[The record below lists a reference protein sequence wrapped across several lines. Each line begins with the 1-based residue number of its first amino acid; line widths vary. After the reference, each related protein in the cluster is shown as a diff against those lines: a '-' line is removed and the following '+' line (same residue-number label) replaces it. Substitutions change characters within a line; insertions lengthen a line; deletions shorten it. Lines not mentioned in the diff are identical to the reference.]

1 MRTGELI
8 FMSNGIGRGKILIV
22 DDSEMNRSILSDIL
36 CDEYDIAEACDG
48 LQAMEILNKEA
59 DSISLVLLDIVM
71 PRMDGF
77 SVLSKM
83 NEARLIETI
92 PVIII
97 SSENATLYVERAYE
111 LGALDYIQRPFDTLV
126 VRQRSLNTIN
136 LSGRQKLL
144 SSGSEEQ
151 LTKNEAD
158 MSTLIN
164 LLTNLLEYG
173 DAGKGHHAENVRI
186 ITETILS
193 NIGAISFKYKPSSAD
208 IQNVGIASMLHDIG
222 MYFVDKNLLK
232 GKTDEA
238 IAEMQKHT
246 VLGAEMLEKLQG
258 KEVNILL
265 RRASE
270 ICRYHHERW
279 DGKGYPEGL
288 KGDQIPIAAQV
299 VAVADTY
306 DKLVNKRLN
315 RHAVTHDEAI
325 AKIMNGECGAFNPVL
340 MIVLKSVADTL
351 PAKLK

>member
-1 MRTGELI
+1 MRNVLTK
-8 FMSNGIGRGKILIV
+8 GKILIV

-36 CDEYDIAEACDG
+36 SDEYEILEAGDG
-48 LQAMEILNKEA
+48 LQAMEILNRYS

-83 NEARLIETI
+83 NETHLIETI

-97 SSENATLYVERAYE
+97 SSENASLYVERAYE

-126 VRQRSLNTIN
+126 VRQRSMNTIN

-144 SSGSEEQ
+144 SATSEEQ
-151 LTKNEAD
+151 LSKNEAD
-158 MSTLIN
+158 MSTIIN
-164 LLTNLLEYG
+164 LLTNLIEYG
-173 DAGKGHHAENVRI
+173 TVNVGHHAENVRA
-186 ITETILS
+186 ITETILA
-193 NIGAISFKYKPSSAD
+193 NIGAVSFKYKPTPAD
-208 IQNVGIASMLHDIG
+208 IQSVGIASMLHDFG
-222 MYFVDKNLLK
+222 MGLIDKSILNTN
-232 GKTDEA
+232 TDES
-238 IAEMQKHT
+238 IAEMHKHT
-246 VLGAEMLEKLQG
+246 VLGADMLDKLQG
-258 KEVNILL
+258 KEENILL

-288 KGDQIPIAAQV
+288 KGDHIPIAAQV

-315 RHAVTHDEAI
+315 KHAVSHVEAI
-325 AKIMNGECGAFNPVL
+325 SKIMNGECGAFNPVL
-340 MIVLKSVADTL
+340 MIVLKSVADIL

>member
-1 MRTGELI
+1 MRENTGK
-8 FMSNGIGRGKILIV
+8 GIILIV

-36 CDEYDIAEACDG
+36 GDEYQIMEACDG
-48 LQAMEILNKEA
+48 LQAMDIINKYSDA
-59 DSISLVLLDIVM
+59 ISLILLDIVM

-83 NEARLIETI
+83 NENRLIETI

-97 SSENATLYVERAYE
+97 SSENASLYVERAYE

-126 VRQRSLNTIN
+126 VRQRSLNIIN
-136 LSGRQKLL
+136 LSGRQRL
-144 SSGSEEQ
+144 SSGMSGEQ
-151 LTKNEAD
+151 FSKNDED
-158 MSTLIN
+158 MSAVIN
-164 LLTNLLEYG
+164 LLTNLVEYG
-173 DAGKGHHAENVRI
+173 NADKGFHAENVRAV
-186 ITETILS
+186 TETILA
-193 NIGAISFKYKPSSAD
+193 NIGAVSFKYKPTSAD

-222 MYFVDKNLLK
+222 MYVVNKDAFKAN
-232 GKTDEA
+232 TDEA
-238 IAEMQKHT
+238 IAEMQRHT
-246 VLGAEMLEKLQG
+246 VLGAEILDKLQG
-258 KEVNILL
+258 KNENVLL

-288 KGDQIPIAAQV
+288 KGDSIPIAAQV

-306 DKLVNKRLN
+306 DKLVNKKIN
-315 RHAVTHDEAI
+315 RHAVTHDEAV

-340 MIVLKSVADTL
+340 MIVLKSVASSL

>member
-1 MRTGELI
+1 MRNVLGK
-8 FMSNGIGRGKILIV
+8 GKILIV

-36 CDEYDIAEACDG
+36 SDEYEIMEASDG
-48 LQAMEILNKEA
+48 LQAMELLNKYSS
-59 DSISLVLLDIVM
+59 SISLVLLDIVM

-83 NEARLIETI
+83 NESHLIETI

-97 SSENATLYVERAYE
+97 SSENASLYVERAYE

-144 SSGSEEQ
+144 AATGEDQ
-151 LTKNEAD
+151 LSKNEAD
-158 MSTLIN
+158 MSTIVN
-164 LLTNLLEYG
+164 LLMNLVEFGSIDHGY
-173 DAGKGHHAENVRI
+173 HAENVRA
-186 ITETILS
+186 ITELILS
-193 NIGAISFKYKPSSAD
+193 NIGAVSFKYKPTPSD

-222 MYFVDKNLLK
+222 MCAVNKSGLK
-232 GKTDEA
+232 PDTDEA
-238 IAEMQKHT
+238 IAELQKHT
-246 VLGAEMLEKLQG
+246 VLGAEMLEKLKG
-258 KEVNILL
+258 KEDNTLL
-265 RRASE
+265 RRAAE

-288 KGDQIPIAAQV
+288 KGDSIPIAAQV

-306 DKLVNKRLN
+306 DRLVNKRLN
-315 RHAVTHDEAI
+315 KRAVSHDEAI
-325 AKIMNGECGAFNPVL
+325 TKIMNGECGAFNPVL
-340 MIVLKSVADTL
+340 MIVLKSIADSL

>member
-1 MRTGELI
+1 MRNVLGK
-8 FMSNGIGRGKILIV
+8 GKILIV

-36 CDEYDIAEACDG
+36 SDEYEIMEACDG
-48 LQAMEILNKEA
+48 LQAMDLLNKYA

-83 NEARLIETI
+83 NENHLIETI

-97 SSENATLYVERAYE
+97 SSENASLYVERAYE

-144 SSGSEEQ
+144 SATSEEQ
-151 LTKNEAD
+151 LSKNEAD
-158 MSTLIN
+158 MSTIIN
-164 LLTNLLEYG
+164 LLTNLVEFG
-173 DAGKGHHAENVRI
+173 TVNHGHHAENVRA

-193 NIGAISFKYKPSSAD
+193 NIGAVSFKYKPTPAD

-222 MYFVDKNLLK
+222 MYAVDTDNLK
-232 GKTDEA
+232 ANSDEA

-258 KEVNILL
+258 KEENVLL

-288 KGDQIPIAAQV
+288 KGDNIPIAAQV

-306 DKLVNKRLN
+306 DKLVNKSLN
-315 RHAVTHDEAI
+315 KHAVPHDEAI
-325 AKIMNGECGAFNPVL
+325 RKIMNGECGAFNPVL
-340 MIVLKSVADTL
+340 MIVLKSIADSL

>member
-1 MRTGELI
+1 MRNVLGK
-8 FMSNGIGRGKILIV
+8 GKILIV

-36 CDEYDIAEACDG
+36 SDEYDIMEAGDG
-48 LQAMEILNKEA
+48 LQAMDLLNKYS

-83 NEARLIETI
+83 NENHLIETI

-97 SSENATLYVERAYE
+97 SSENASLYVERAYE

-144 SSGSEEQ
+144 SATSEEQ
-151 LTKNEAD
+151 LSKNEGD
-158 MSTLIN
+158 MSTIIN
-164 LLTNLLEYG
+164 LLMNLVEFGSVDHGY
-173 DAGKGHHAENVRI
+173 HTENVRA

-193 NIGAISFKYKPSSAD
+193 NIGAVSFKYKPSPAD

-222 MYFVDKNLLK
+222 MYAIDKEILK
-232 GKTDEA
+232 SKSDEA
-238 IAEMQKHT
+238 IAEIEKHT
-246 VLGAEMLEKLQG
+246 VLGAEMLDKLQG
-258 KEVNILL
+258 KEENVLL

-288 KGDQIPIAAQV
+288 KGDNIPIAAQV

-306 DKLVNKRLN
+306 DKLVNKRVN
-315 RHAVTHDEAI
+315 KRAIPHDEAI

-340 MIVLKSVADTL
+340 MIVLKSIADTL

>member
-1 MRTGELI
+1 MRNVLGK
-8 FMSNGIGRGKILIV
+8 GKILIV

-36 CDEYDIAEACDG
+36 SDEYDIMEACDG
-48 LQAMEILNKEA
+48 LQAMDLLNKYSS
-59 DSISLVLLDIVM
+59 SISLVLLDIVM

-83 NEARLIETI
+83 NENHLIETI

-97 SSENATLYVERAYE
+97 SSENASLYVERAYE

-144 SSGSEEQ
+144 SATSEEQ
-151 LTKNEAD
+151 LSKNESD
-158 MSTLIN
+158 MSTIIN
-164 LLTNLLEYG
+164 LLMNLVEFGSVDHGY
-173 DAGKGHHAENVRI
+173 HVENVRV
-186 ITETILS
+186 ITETILA
-193 NIGAISFKYKPSSAD
+193 NIGAVSFKYKPSPAD
-208 IQNVGIASMLHDIG
+208 IQSVGIASMLHDIG
-222 MYFVDKNLLK
+222 MYAVDKNCFK
-232 GKTDEA
+232 SNTDEA
-238 IAEMQKHT
+238 IAELQKHT
-246 VLGAEMLEKLQG
+246 VLGAEMLDKLQG
-258 KEVNILL
+258 KEENILL

-288 KGDQIPIAAQV
+288 KGDNIPIAAQV

-315 RHAVTHDEAI
+315 KRAVPHDEAI
-325 AKIMNGECGAFNPVL
+325 AKIMNGECGAFSPVL
-340 MIVLKSVADTL
+340 MIVLKSIADSL

>member
-1 MRTGELI
+1 MRNVL
-8 FMSNGIGRGKILIV
+8 SKGKILIV

-36 CDEYDIAEACDG
+36 SDEYDIMEASDG
-48 LQAMEILNKEA
+48 LQAMDLLNKYS

-83 NEARLIETI
+83 NENHLIETI

-97 SSENATLYVERAYE
+97 SSENASLYVERAYD

-136 LSGRQKLL
+136 LSGRQKQL
-144 SSGSEEQ
+144 SATSEEQ
-151 LTKNEAD
+151 LSKNEAD
-158 MSTLIN
+158 MSTVIN
-164 LLTNLLEYG
+164 LLTNLIAYG
-173 DAGKGHHAENVRI
+173 AVDKGYHAENVRA
-186 ITETILS
+186 ITETILA
-193 NIGAISFKYKPSSAD
+193 NIGAVSFKYKPTPAD
-208 IQNVGIASMLHDIG
+208 IQNIGIASMLHDFG
-222 MYFVDKNLLK
+222 MSLVNKSSLNLN
-232 GKTDEA
+232 TDEA
-238 IAEMQKHT
+238 ITEMQNHT
-246 VLGAEMLEKLQG
+246 VLGAEMLDKLQG
-258 KEVNILL
+258 KEENVLL

-288 KGDQIPIAAQV
+288 KGDHIPIAAQV

-306 DKLVNKRLN
+306 DKLVNKRIN
-315 RHAVTHDEAI
+315 KQAISHDEAI

>member
-1 MRTGELI
+1 MRNVLGK
-8 FMSNGIGRGKILIV
+8 GKILIV

-36 CDEYDIAEACDG
+36 GDEYEILEACDG
-48 LQAMEILNKEA
+48 LQAMEILNK
-59 DSISLVLLDIVM
+59 DHDGISLVLLDIVM

-83 NEARLIETI
+83 NENHLIDTI

-97 SSENATLYVERAYE
+97 SSENASLYVERAYE

-136 LSGRQKLL
+136 LSGRQRLL
-144 SSGSEEQ
+144 SGSSEEQ
-151 LTKNEAD
+151 FSKNETD
-158 MSTLIN
+158 MMEVIN
-164 LLTNLLEYG
+164 LLTNLIEHG
-173 DAGKGHHAENVRI
+173 NVDKGYHTENVRA
-186 ITETILS
+186 ITETILA
-193 NIGAISFKYKPSSAD
+193 NIGAVSFKYKPTPAD
-208 IQNVGIASMLHDIG
+208 IQSVGIASMLHDIG
-222 MYFVDKNLLK
+222 MYAVNKSKSN
-232 GKTDEA
+232 TDEA
-238 IAEMQKHT
+238 IAEMQRHT
-246 VLGAEMLEKLQG
+246 TLGAEMLDKLQG
-258 KEVNILL
+258 KQENILL

-306 DKLVNKRLN
+306 DRLVNKRLN
-315 RHAVTHDEAI
+315 KHAITHNEAI

-340 MIVLKSVADTL
+340 MIVLKSVSDTL

>member
-1 MRTGELI
+1 
-8 FMSNGIGRGKILIV
+8 MSNVLGKGKILIV

-36 CDEYDIAEACDG
+36 SDEYEIMEACDG
-48 LQAMEILNKEA
+48 LQAMELLNKHSS
-59 DSISLVLLDIVM
+59 SISLVLLDIVM

-83 NEARLIETI
+83 NENHLIDTI

-97 SSENATLYVERAYE
+97 SSENASLYVERAYE

-136 LSGRQKLL
+136 LSGRQRLA
-144 SSGSEEQ
+144 SGTSEEQ
-151 LTKNEAD
+151 LSKNDDD
-158 MSTLIN
+158 MSLIIN
-164 LLTNLLEYG
+164 MLTNLLEYG
-173 DAGKGHHAENVRI
+173 KVDNGFHAENVRA
-186 ITETILS
+186 ITEAILAS
-193 NIGAISFKYKPSSAD
+193 IGSVSFKYKPTPAD
-208 IQNVGIASMLHDIG
+208 IQSVGIASMLHDIG
-222 MYFVDKNLLK
+222 MSAVKKD
-232 GKTDEA
+232 GTPDEL
-238 IAEMQKHT
+238 IVEMQKHT
-246 VLGAEMLEKLQG
+246 VLGAEMLDKLQG
-258 KEVNILL
+258 KEENVLL

-288 KGDQIPIAAQV
+288 KGDHIPIAAQV

-306 DKLVNKRLN
+306 DKLVNKHLN
-315 RHAVTHDEAI
+315 KNAVTHDEAI

-340 MIVLKSVADTL
+340 MIVLKSIADTL